1 MSSVRLATNGW
12 HWKEWE
18 AELAGT
24 AVLLFAVVTAK
35 YWAVRAGPPFSD
47 PTIRVTI
54 VGTVAG
60 LVVVGVAFSP
70 LGRRSGAH
78 LNPAVTIGL
87 WLQKV
92 TGRADL
98 AGYCAAQIIGGIV
111 GVAAARAWGPRVA
124 DATVHWAVIAPAA
137 RINEATAAA
146 VEAGATFAQLVLVFG
161 VLASR
166 RYHQW
171 APVVA
176 GVLLTT
182 FIVAL
187 APVSGAGFNPVRG
200 LAPDVLANVYPAI
213 WIYFV
218 GPLAGSAAAAAAVIA
233 WGRRPVT
240 GKLYHDPAI
249 SCHMRCALPHRAA
262 ASSRADIAGRDSPL
276 AATSRASRELPTTTV
291 APGLGHDPGP
301 AGTDARG
308 FLLAELQAAARI
320 RGRLTGRNDS

>member
-1 MSSVRLATNGW
+1 MSSVRPATDGW
-12 HWKEWE
+12 HWKEWG

-47 PTIRVTI
+47 PSIRVTI

-98 AGYCAAQIIGGIV
+98 AGYCAAQIIGGIA
-111 GVAAARAWGPRVA
+111 GVAAARAWGPQVA

-213 WIYFV
+213 WIYFA
-218 GPLAGSAAAAAAVIA
+218 GPVAGSAAAAAAVIA

-240 GKLYHDPAI
+240 GKLCHDPAI

-262 ASSRADIAGRDSPL
+262 ASSRADLAGRDSRWQL
-276 AATSRASRELPTTTV
+276 R
-291 APGLGHDPGP
+291 
-301 AGTDARG
+301 
-308 FLLAELQAAARI
+308 AELAGSCRRPRSRPASATTQIPRAPMLGASYSPNSKPQPASAAA
-320 RGRLTGRNDS
+320 

>member
-1 MSSVRLATNGW
+1 MSSVRPATDGW
-12 HWKEWE
+12 HWKEWG

-47 PTIRVTI
+47 PAIRVTI

-98 AGYCAAQIIGGIV
+98 AGYCAAQIIGGIA
-111 GVAAARAWGPRVA
+111 GVAAAGAWGPQVA

-176 GVLLTT
+176 GVLLTI
-182 FIVAL
+182 FIVTL

-240 GKLYHDPAI
+240 GKLRHDPAI
-249 SCHMRCALPHRAA
+249 SCHMRCTLPHRAA
-262 ASSRADIAGRDSPL
+262 ASSRADVAGRDFPL

-291 APGLGHDPGP
+291 APGLGHDPDP
-301 AGTDARG
+301 AGTNAGGFPTRRTPSRG
-308 FLLAELQAAARI
+308 PHPRPAYREK
-320 RGRLTGRNDS
+320 

>member
-1 MSSVRLATNGW
+1 MSLVRPATNDW
-12 HWKEWE
+12 HWKEWR

-47 PTIRVTI
+47 PAIRVLI
-54 VGTVAG
+54 VATVAG
-60 LVVVGVAFSP
+60 LVVIGVAYSP

-78 LNPAVTIGL
+78 LNPAVTIGM

-98 AGYCAAQIIGGIV
+98 IGYCAAQLIGGIA
-111 GVAAARAWGPRVA
+111 GVAAARAWGPQVA
-124 DATVHWAVIAPAA
+124 DATVHWAVIAPPAEM
-137 RINEATAAA
+137 NEAAAAA
-146 VEAGATFAQLVLVFG
+146 VEAGATFAQLVVVFR

-176 GVLLTT
+176 GALLTA

-187 APVSGAGFNPVRG
+187 AQVSGAGFNPVRG
-200 LAPDVLANVYPAI
+200 LAPDVLASVYPAI
-213 WIYFV
+213 WIYV
-218 GPLAGSAAAAAAVIA
+218 AGPVAGGAAAAAAVVA

-240 GKLYHDPAI
+240 GKLRHDPAI
-249 SCHMRCALPHRAA
+249 SCHMRCALPHRAQGA
-262 ASSRADIAGRDSPL
+262 NPAL
-276 AATSRASRELPTTTV
+276 AFGQKHTSRP
-291 APGLGHDPGP
+291 DPGSWG
-301 AGTDARG
+301 AD
-308 FLLAELQAAARI
+308 
-320 RGRLTGRNDS
+320 

>member
-1 MSSVRLATNGW
+1 VSPARPATNGW
-12 HWKEWE
+12 HWKEWQ

-47 PTIRVTI
+47 PAIRVLI

-60 LVVVGVAFSP
+60 LAVIGVAFSP

-78 LNPAVTIGL
+78 LNPAVTIGM
-87 WLQKV
+87 WLQGI

-98 AGYCAAQIIGGIV
+98 AGYTTAQIIGGIA
-111 GVAAARAWGPRVA
+111 GVAAARTWGPQVA
-124 DATVHWAVIAPAA
+124 SATVHWAVIAPPAGMTEPA
-137 RINEATAAA
+137 AAA
-146 VEAGATFAQLVLVFG
+146 VEAGATFAQLVLVFR

-176 GVLLTT
+176 GILLTV
-182 FIVAL
+182 FIIAL

-200 LAPDVLANVYPAI
+200 LAPDVLASVYPAI
-213 WIYFV
+213 WIYFA
-218 GPLAGSAAAAAAVIA
+218 GPVAGSAAAAAAVIA

-240 GKLYHDPAI
+240 GKLRHDPEI
-249 SCHMRCALPHRAA
+249 NCHMRCALPHKY
-262 ASSRADIAGRDSPL
+262 GR
-276 AATSRASRELPTTTV
+276 R
-291 APGLGHDPGP
+291 PG
-301 AGTDARG
+301 
-308 FLLAELQAAARI
+308 
-320 RGRLTGRNDS
+320 